1 MKIYLQNDKAFME
14 DNGNIVEIT
23 KTGLEKS
30 KNKMYYVLPENSLN
44 RKYLYVDKLK
54 ELGTIDYGDA
64 YKATRTIGTS
74 AGKWQ
79 DYLTD
84 KEKETINKIKAEC
97 EKRLEAVKELKK
109 PQTEKEKLLA
119 KIAKLKEQVA
129 KYEQTK

>member
-1 MKIYLQNDKAFME
+1 MKVYLQNDKAYMD
-14 DNGNIVEIT
+14 DNGNIVELT

-54 ELGTIDYGDA
+54 ELGTIDYGTA
-64 YKATRTIGTS
+64 YKETRTLGTKV
-74 AGKWQ
+74 GKWQ

-84 KEKETINKIKAEC
+84 EERKTLDKIKAEC
-97 EKRLEAVKELKK
+97 EKRLEAAKELKK

-119 KIAKLKEQVA
+119 KIAKLEEQVA

>member
-1 MKIYLQNDKAFME
+1 MKVYLQNDKEFMD

-54 ELGTIDYGDA
+54 EMQTIDYGNEV
-64 YKATRTIGTS
+64 KATRTISTS

-79 DYLTD
+79 DYLT
-84 KEKETINKIKAEC
+84 EEERETIKNIEEAAK
-97 EKRLEAVKELKK
+97 KRLEAARELKT
-109 PQTEKEKLLA
+109 PQTENERLFA
-119 KIAKLKEQVA
+119 KIAKLQAQVA
-129 KYEQTK
+129 KYEAT

>member
-1 MKIYLQNDKAFME
+1 MKVYLQDGKAYMD
-14 DNGNIVEIT
+14 DNGSIVEIT

-54 ELGTIDYGDA
+54 EMQTIDYGDEV
-64 YKATRTIGTS
+64 KATRTIGTS

-84 KEKETINKIKAEC
+84 DEKDTIAKIKAEC
-97 EKRLEAVKELKK
+97 EKRLEAAKELKK

-119 KIAKLKEQVA
+119 KIAKLKAKVA
-129 KYEQTK
+129 KYEAE

>member
-14 DNGNIVEIT
+14 DNGNIVEVT

-64 YKATRTIGTS
+64 YKTTRTIGTS

-79 DYLTD
+79 DYLTNE
-84 KEKETINKIKAEC
+84 EKETIDKIKAEC
-97 EKRLEAVKELKK
+97 EKRLETAKELKK

-119 KIAKLKEQVA
+119 KIAKLQAQIA
-129 KYEQTK
+129 KYEA

>member
-54 ELGTIDYGDA
+54 EQGTIDYGDA

-74 AGKWQ
+74 TGKWQ
-79 DYLTD
+79 DYLTNE
-84 KEKETINKIKAEC
+84 EKETIDKIKAEC
-97 EKRLEAVKELKK
+97 EKRLEAAKELKK

-119 KIAKLKEQVA
+119 KIAKLKAQVA
-129 KYEQTK
+129 KYEA

>member
-1 MKIYLQNDKAFME
+1 MKVYLQDSKAFMD
-14 DNGNIVEIT
+14 DNGSIVELT
-23 KTGLEKS
+23 KTGLEKF

-44 RKYLYVDKLK
+44 RKYLYVDRLA
-54 ELGTIDYGDA
+54 EMQTIDYGDT

-84 KEKETINKIKAEC
+84 EERETIKRIEDEC
-97 EKRLEAVKELKK
+97 KKRLEAAKELKK

-119 KIAKLKEQVA
+119 KIAKLKAQVA
-129 KYEQTK
+129 KYEAE

>member
-1 MKIYLQNDKAFME
+1 MKVYLQNDKAFMD
-14 DNGNIVEIT
+14 DNDNIVELT

-54 ELGTIDYGDA
+54 EMQTIDYGN
-64 YKATRTIGTS
+64 KVKVSRTIGTS

-79 DYLTD
+79 DYLT
-84 KEKETINKIKAEC
+84 EEERETIKNIEEEC
-97 EKRLEAVKELKK
+97 KKRLEAAKELKK

-119 KIAKLKEQVA
+119 KIAKLQAQVA
-129 KYEQTK
+129 KYEAE